1 MPAEPSPG
9 VSSLGASSLGASSLW
24 AVTAR
29 EAASYSA
36 LAQDLD
42 VDIAV
47 VGGGIHGLAAALAAA
62 EAGRRVAVLEA
73 VAIGHAASGRNGGLV
88 VPSLPRVGPDEVIR
102 AFGQE
107 RGEHFIRIVLGAP
120 DEVFGLI
127 RRFGIDCGARQSGWL
142 NPAHAPS
149 LVASLERRLAAWR
162 RFGSTATLL
171 SAEETR
177 RRIGSAR
184 FHGAI
189 ADPSGGHLNPL
200 SYTRGLARAAAQ
212 AGALIHEGTPVRRI
226 ESRGERWRLTT
237 DAGSVTAARVL
248 QASNAQRP
256 GVQGDAGASGTVPLA
271 VYELATPVLT
281 EGQRANV
288 LPGGEAMSDTRNN
301 LFACCVEEGGRLVTG
316 GMAPLTQIGAARW
329 LPALLARR
337 LGRIFPQLA
346 PARFEFV
353 WSGRASLT
361 PDFLPRLFEPAPGWV
376 APITCNGR
384 GVALSTALGARLGRW
399 LATDDAADLPL
410 PRVVPRAI
418 PLHPIAARVPQWLL
432 PLGML
437 ADARAEWRAPG
448 GGAGPR

>member
-1 MPAEPSPG
+1 MPHAPSAR
-9 VSSLGASSLGASSLW
+9 VASPRVASLW
-24 AVTAR
+24 AATAR
-29 EAASYSA
+29 EAASYPA
-36 LAQDLD
+36 LEYDLD

-47 VGGGIHGLAAALAAA
+47 VGGGIHGLAAALTAA

-73 VAIGHAASGRNGGLV
+73 FAIGHGASGRNGGLV

-107 RGEHFIRIVLGAP
+107 RGDAFIRVVLDAP
-120 DEVFGLI
+120 NEVFGLV
-127 RRFGIDCGARQSGWL
+127 RRLGIDCGARQSGWL

-162 RFGSTATLL
+162 RFGSPATLL
-171 SAEETR
+171 SAAETR

-200 SYTRGLARAAAQ
+200 SYTRGLARAVAQ
-212 AGALIHEGTPVRRI
+212 AGAPIHEGSPVCRI
-226 ESRGERWRLTT
+226 ERRGERWRLTT
-237 DAGSVTAARVL
+237 HAGSVTAARVL
-248 QASNAQRP
+248 QASNAQGP
-256 GVQGDAGASGTVPLA
+256 GVQGDPGASGTVPLV

-281 EGQRANV
+281 GEQRETI

-316 GMAPLTQIGAARW
+316 GMAPLTQFGAARW
-329 LPALLARR
+329 LPVLLARR
-337 LGRIFPQLA
+337 LGRIFPLLA
-346 PARFEFV
+346 PARFDFV

-361 PDFLPRLFEPAPGWV
+361 PDFLPRLFEPAPGWIV
-376 APITCNGR
+376 PITCNGR
-384 GVALSTALGARLGRW
+384 GVALSTALGARVGRW
-399 LATDDAADLPL
+399 LATDGAAELPL
-410 PRVVPRAI
+410 PRSAPHPI
-418 PLHPIAARVPQWLL
+418 PLHPIAARIPQWLL

-437 ADARAEWRAPG
+437 ADAQAERRTPR
-448 GGAGPR
+448 GGAGTP